1 MRKYVKPA
9 VEINEATVS
18 LPLLMSTHDEIGDGQ
33 LTNYGNFDD
42 SDNLS
47 SFTNIKVWGDDAD
60 DDKKW

>member
-9 VEINEATVS
+9 VEISNALAA
-18 LPLLMSTHDEIGDGQ
+18 LPLLMSTHDQIGDGQ

-47 SFTNIKVWGDDAD
+47 SFTNIKVWGEDE